1 MKRVTLLLAIVM
13 IFALA
18 VSASAIDQKGKFS
31 LGGYGG
37 YGFGFGDVFKKV
49 EFGNYSVQ
57 NKITYCFGAKIK
69 YGLTPNVALAGAIDY
84 QGGTTDAKGDFEGF
98 DLSASETWHWMGI
111 LFNAVYVFSPEA
123 KTSPYV
129 TAGGGYYIPSEKGA
143 DSKPGINAGIG
154 VEHFFQPNLALDAGL
169 RFHMIMTKDKSTT
182 YVVGLVGLN
191 YYFGA
196 K

>member
-1 MKRVTLLLAIVM
+1 MKKLTLLVVALMV
-13 IFALA
+13 FVLA

-37 YGFGFGDVFKKV
+37 YGFGFGDVFKKHELGV
-49 EFGNYSVQ
+49 YSIQ
-57 NKITYCFGAKIK
+57 DKITFCFGAKVK

-84 QGGTTDAKGDFEGF
+84 QGIKTEATGDFEGF
-98 DLSASETWHWMGI
+98 DISASKNWHWMA
-111 LFNAVYVFSPEA
+111 LLLNAVYVFSPEA

-129 TAGGGYYIPSEKGA
+129 TAGGGYYIPSLTGA

-154 VEHFFQPNLALDAGL
+154 VEHFFQPPLALDAGL
-169 RFHMIMTKDKSTT
+169 RFHLIMTKDKSTT

-191 YYFGA
+191 YYFGV

>member
-1 MKRVTLLLAIVM
+1 MKRVTLLLVVVM
-13 IFALA
+13 ILMLA

-31 LGGYGG
+31 LGAYGG
-37 YGFGFGDVFKKV
+37 YGFGFGDVFKKYDY
-49 EFGNYSVQ
+49 GLYSVQ
-57 NKITYCFGAKIK
+57 DKITFCFGAKIK

-84 QGGTTDAKGDFEGF
+84 QGVKTEAKGSFMGYG
-98 DLSASETWHWMGI
+98 LTASKNWHWMGI
-111 LFNAVYVFSPEA
+111 LLNAVYVFSPAA

-129 TAGGGYYIPSEKGA
+129 TAGGGYYIPSLTGA

-154 VEHFFQPNLALDAGL
+154 VEHFFQPNLALDAGA

-182 YVVGLVGLN
+182 YVVGQVGLN